1 MSVHRWPDTLPQAS
15 APGFGLSPV
24 EQSIRTN
31 MEAGAQRVRRRT
43 LQRLDRMT
51 VEWRFT
57 ETEFTAFRAWAE
69 SAAYSLVGGSD
80 NLSVWTLTNATL
92 FAAEAI
98 SPDAIAVDRLKETAI
113 NSAHRVNN
121 TLTGAALDNSVVV
134 CSATVKGFGGR
145 TKARLAML
153 DRAST
158 VLSVDIDLTA
168 GVLSSPSGLVS
179 WSARDR
185 GNGWWRVTISA
196 NTGVGVATPIMRVIM
211 LDGTGLA
218 NYLGDIT
225 KGLDVC
231 EVQARIST
239 GYDLFVPTETD
250 GKALGSDGGSA
261 WFYLPVASGGGLT
274 TAEARFT
281 GPYKVS
287 TMSGLRR
294 TVTAEVEVR
303 SA

>member
-80 NLSVWTLTNATL
+80 ELNWTISSLTRSIGVALSPDGIVVDRILETVTNSQHRASKTILAAAVDNEKLVFSATIKAAGRTRARLFERDGLSV
-92 FAAEAI
+92 
-98 SPDAIAVDRLKETAI
+98 LK
-113 NSAHRVNN
+113 
-121 TLTGAALDNSVVV
+121 
-134 CSATVKGFGGR
+134 
-145 TKARLAML
+145 
-153 DRAST
+153 
-158 VLSVDIDLTA
+158 SVDVNLTT
-168 GVLSSPSGLVS
+168 GVLSNATGVDS
-179 WSARDR
+179 SAILDR
-185 GNGWWRVTISA
+185 GNGWWRVTLIAGTSA
-196 NTGVGVATPIMRVIM
+196 GATAPEVRID
-211 LDGTGLA
+211 LLNDSSGNFYA
-218 NYLGDIT
+218 GDIT

-231 EVQARIST
+231 EVQARLST

-294 TVTAEVEVR
+294 AVTAEVEVR